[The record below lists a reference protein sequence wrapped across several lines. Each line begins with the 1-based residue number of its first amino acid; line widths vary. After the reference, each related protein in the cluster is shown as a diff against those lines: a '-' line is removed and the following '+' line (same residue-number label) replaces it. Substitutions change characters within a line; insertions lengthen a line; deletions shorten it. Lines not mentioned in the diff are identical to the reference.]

1 MIGMPRQKILGFSM
15 IEILVVISIFL
26 ILSAISIPNYAQ
38 YTANNRAQGYAT
50 EIMISLKVARST
62 AVTEHKDVTIC
73 AISNGAPG
81 LTCNTSATQWLKGW
95 YVYSGSTV
103 YKVVQFRSGAQSIDS
118 GISVSTGS
126 SLTFSEDGLPT
137 PANYVITITP
147 PSCTTGYTI
156 TAGSGG
162 IIKRAAISC

>member
-26 ILSAISIPNYAQ
+26 ILSAIAIPNYAQ

-73 AISNGAPG
+73 AIQN
-81 LTCNTSATQWLKGW
+81 
-95 YVYSGSTV
+95 
-103 YKVVQFRSGAQSIDS
+103 
-118 GISVSTGS
+118 
-126 SLTFSEDGLPT
+126 
-137 PANYVITITP
+137 
-147 PSCTTGYTI
+147 
-156 TAGSGG
+156 
-162 IIKRAAISC
+162 